1 MELQKQFRVA
11 KSPEEVSYN
20 KISDTSSLPFTNIR
34 QSPRKVEVE
43 DGKSTFLLVQASHRE
58 NVFYQWNKN
67 GQPLGDKHMCTG
79 IHDDIPL
86 INHTHQGTGGEYTCC
101 VSSEEKEVM
110 SNKVTL
116 TVLYPDEKKALLD
129 LYSVNTQVSTK

>member
-101 VSSEEKEVM
+101 VSSEEKEVV

-129 LYSVNTQVSTK
+129 LYSVNTRVSTK